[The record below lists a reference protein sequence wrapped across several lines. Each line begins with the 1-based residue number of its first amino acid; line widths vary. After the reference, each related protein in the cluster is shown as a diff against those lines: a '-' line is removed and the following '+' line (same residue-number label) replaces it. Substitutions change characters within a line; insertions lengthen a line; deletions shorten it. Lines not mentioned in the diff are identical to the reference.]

1 MNLRIATYNVH
12 NTDGSKSIV
21 GIAEEIK
28 RSKADFVGLQE
39 IDVGVKRSQN
49 KNTLG
54 EINKI
59 CGYPSALF
67 SKSIDYDG
75 GEYGIASMFRFPLVS
90 MEKYMLPSVVE
101 QRIIVKLVLETEAGY
116 ISFFNTHLSYKAKA
130 VRAEQIRFINSLLSK
145 EKCFIMT
152 GDFNIE
158 NFDELSPLSG
168 SLSANNGSAPFDTF
182 KEGGCIDNIIV
193 SENIKIKKV
202 YLSESEYS
210 DHNMLLADITV

>member
-1 MNLRIATYNVH
+1 MNMRIATYNVH
-12 NTDGSKSIV
+12 NTDGSNSII
-21 GIAEEIK
+21 GIADEIK

-39 IDVGVKRSQN
+39 IDVGVRRSQN

-59 CGYPSALF
+59 CGYPSAIF
-67 SKSIDYDG
+67 SKTIDYEG
-75 GEYGIASMFRFPLVS
+75 GEYGIASMFKFPLVS

-101 QRIIVKLVLETEAGY
+101 QRIIVKLVLETDAGY
-116 ISFFNTHLSYKAKA
+116 VSFFNTHLSYKASD
-130 VRAEQIRFINSLLSK
+130 VRAQQLKFINSLLSK
-145 EKCFIMT
+145 EKRYIMT

-158 NFDELSPLSG
+158 DFDELRVLEG
-168 SLSANNGSAPFDTF
+168 SVFANNSVNPFNTF
-182 KEGGCIDNIIV
+182 KSGGCIDNIIT

-210 DHNMLLADITV
+210 DHNMLLADVSI